1 MTRWLV
7 LVLVACSTRSV
18 PDVAGVGIATPV
30 AVETPPLTGAHGV
43 VIDMLAITDEGDA
56 VVSQD
61 VNGGTRLWPALDG
74 TREPIVVRIAMSN
87 QLSVGRDDRGFVI
100 ASLDFGNGG
109 ELVHIAT
116 SGALLSHTSIAPEPP
131 VESITVGEQGVL
143 VVRADQTIAILDAD
157 GELRARLEAPA
168 GSRIARIVTRH
179 GHTLVVFSHPDADGQ
194 SMYGRWI
201 EGTSW
206 GAGTP
211 DFQVDPQ
218 SIAALSPSGTR
229 LLVDFE
235 RVPYLLDL
243 QTGRILDNFGPGELV
258 GFIDDETVATFVGT
272 KLVWRQ
278 VNARFEGREEESI
291 DSAGPFVA
299 ADRVVV
305 SANQGSLLVHTKKS
319 VLQLG
324 YGIADVRGM
333 EVVGDRV
340 IVSGSGRVA
349 MLLDAALVPQR
360 KIELPYDGR
369 LLADVR
375 LIDDRFAIATY
386 TLGSGMWWSVSVIE
400 LDEQITW
407 QSMQHALRRGE
418 IEYEPATGLLSITD
432 SIASYLTPW
441 DAKKKSFET
450 WYRIAGT
457 PADVHLL
464 DPQATGGLVA
474 LAVRPV
480 GSLIEIAE
488 IHGADLKVG
497 KPIEPR
503 RTHRVPGVV
512 VGVDRRGNVYAIDK
526 TDYVVYHDGLEVSRI
541 ADVGNA
547 SVAPH
552 PSGTYI
558 ALYGDQRIRLY
569 DASGKLAWEIAA
581 PLAQRIAWLGDD
593 LIVDYAGGIGKID
606 AATGALI
613 KRTCGWTFGLS
624 ALSTNDVLA
633 GDSICDAQ

>member
-1 MTRWLV
+1 
-7 LVLVACSTRSV
+7 
-18 PDVAGVGIATPV
+18 VAGVGIATPV
-30 AVETPPLTGAHGV
+30 AVETPPLTGAHGAA
-43 VIDMLAITDEGDA
+43 IDMVAITDEGDA

-61 VNGGTRLWPALDG
+61 ANGGTRLWPTLDG
-74 TREPIVVRIAMSN
+74 TREPIVVRIATSR
-87 QLSVGRDDRGFVI
+87 QLSIGRDDSGFVI

-109 ELVHIAT
+109 EILHIAS
-116 SGALLSHTSIAPEPP
+116 SGAMLSHTSIAPEPP
-131 VESITVGEQGVL
+131 LESISVAESGVL

-157 GELRARLEAPA
+157 GELRTRLEAPA
-168 GSRIARIVTRH
+168 GSRIMHIVTRH
-179 GHTLVVFSHPDADGQ
+179 GRTLVVFSHSGADGQ

-201 EGTSW
+201 DGTSW

-218 SIAALSPSGTR
+218 TIAALSPSGTR

-258 GFIDDETVATFVGT
+258 GFVDDETVATFVSG

-278 VNARFEGREEESI
+278 VNARFEGREEETT
-291 DSAGPFVA
+291 DSTGPFVA

-305 SANQGSLLVHTKKS
+305 SAKQGSLLVHTKKS
-319 VLQLG
+319 VQQLG
-324 YGIADVRGM
+324 YRIADVQGM
-333 EVVGDRV
+333 AVVGDRV
-340 IVSGSGRVA
+340 IVSGSGRDA
-349 MLLDAALVPQR
+349 MMLDPALVPQR
-360 KIELPYDGR
+360 KVELPYDGR
-369 LLADVR
+369 MLADVR

-386 TLGSGMWWSVSVIE
+386 TLGTGMWWSVSVIE

-407 QSMQHALRRGE
+407 QSMQHALTRGE

-450 WYRIAGT
+450 WYRIAGKA
-457 PADVHLL
+457 ADVHLL
-464 DPQATGGLVA
+464 DPHSAGGLVA
-474 LAVRPV
+474 LAVRAV
-480 GSLIEIAE
+480 DSQLEIAE

-503 RTHRVPGVV
+503 RTHRVAGYVV
-512 VGVDRRGNVYAIDK
+512 AIDQRGNVYVIDK
-526 TDYVVYHDGLEVSRI
+526 TDYVVYRDGLEVARI
-541 ADVGNA
+541 TTIGDARG
-547 SVAPH
+547 VAPK
-552 PSGTYI
+552 PDGTYI
-558 ALYGDQRIRLY
+558 AVYGDQRIRLY
-569 DASGKLAWEIAA
+569 DATGTLVWQIAA